1 MKKNS
6 FRKRNIYGKVILSVL
21 AILLLLDLNAETKG
35 QLRVTLSLKK
45 AELVQIV
52 ENLKKQ
58 TGLRFFYQEEKLVG
72 KFQQDIQIKDET
84 LPNALETIFRNTGL
98 TWQILEDVVVI

>member
-1 MKKNS
+1 M
-6 FRKRNIYGKVILSVL
+6 L

-72 KFQQDIQIKDET
+72 KFQQDIQI
-84 LPNALETIFRNTGL
+84 
-98 TWQILEDVVVI
+98 